1 MINIYL
7 DKRPKEV
14 QNKEYW
20 MRIKDWETKRN
31 VFVNPYDKTEFY
43 LNENYYKEYSNFI
56 KVHNKT
62 RKTTGVIK

>member
-20 MRIKDWETKRN
+20 FRIKDWEIREN
-31 VFVNPYDKTEFY
+31 VFINPYDGTEFY
-43 LNENYYKEYSNFI
+43 LNDEYYEKYSKFINKKEKNSE
-56 KVHNKT
+56 K
-62 RKTTGVIK
+62 